1 MIDKSSVSSSSSNS
15 SFSKTSFLYGLEL
28 PSNVLDV
35 LETVKDPEIP
45 VLNVIDL
52 GVIRDVQV
60 EGKEVTIKL
69 TPTYSG
75 CPAMDVIGDD
85 LERAFAKAGYQTT
98 IQLVMSPPWTTDWIT
113 ERGRKA
119 LEEYGVAAPLEES
132 ADKAALLDGEKV
144 VKCTN
149 CGSKNTRLVSQFGST
164 ACKAMFQCND
174 CSEPFDYFKCLR

>member
-1 MIDKSSVSSSSSNS
+1 MVKQQFDIDP
-15 SFSKTSFLYGLEL
+15 LILEI
-28 PSNVLDV
+28 
-35 LETVKDPEIP
+35 LESVKDPEIP

-60 EGKEVTIKL
+60 EGNEINIKL

-85 LERAFAKAGYQTT
+85 LERAFKKHGYTT
-98 IQLVMSPPWTTDWIT
+98 HVQLIMSPPWTTDWIT

-119 LEEYGVAAPLEES
+119 LEEYGIAAPLDET
-132 ADKAALLDGEKV
+132 ADKDVLLNEKKL

-149 CGSKNTRLVSQFGST
+149 CGSQNTKLVSQFGST
-164 ACKAMFQCND
+164 ACKAMFQCQD
-174 CSEPFDYFKCLR
+174 CQEPFDYFKCLK

>member
-1 MIDKSSVSSSSSNS
+1 MA
-15 SFSKTSFLYGLEL
+15 SKIFEEL
-28 PSNVLDV
+28 PDAIVAT
-35 LETVKDPEIP
+35 LESVKDPEIP

-52 GVIRDVQV
+52 GVIRDVEV
-60 EGKEVTIKL
+60 NGKDITIKL

-85 LERAFAKAGYQTT
+85 LERAFEKEGYSTNV
-98 IQLVMSPPWTTDWIT
+98 QLVMSPPWTTDWIT
-113 ERGRKA
+113 DRGRKA
-119 LEEYGVAAPLEES
+119 LEKYGVAAPLEES

-149 CGSKNTRLVSQFGST
+149 CGSKDTKLVSQFGST

-174 CSEPFDYFKCLR
+174 CQEPFDYFKCLK